1 MAMDTS
7 SCLAFLV
14 LTRDLLLVIHD
25 LFARTAPIFASVS
38 LLVFQSLALKAGNR
52 AKSPM
57 LVNESSYA
65 KLPVFIKLFLN
76 TACASCPNKN
86 ASKNKGRRNKLLKW
100 LESDNCEELI
110 WVLGLPVFFPFQ
122 YKQCITHSIT
132 HNWKCKAILKKWI
145 PVTYCYSC
153 TWSDIYQKS
162 EQLKKIPVLVLKFWS
177 LYNYANVHKII
188 SRNNEAWFP
197 LGFLHD

>member
-1 MAMDTS
+1 MASTEMAMDTS

-86 ASKNKGRRNKLLKW
+86 ASKNKGRRNKLLK
-100 LESDNCEELI
+100 
-110 WVLGLPVFFPFQ
+110 
-122 YKQCITHSIT
+122 
-132 HNWKCKAILKKWI
+132 
-145 PVTYCYSC
+145 
-153 TWSDIYQKS
+153 
-162 EQLKKIPVLVLKFWS
+162 
-177 LYNYANVHKII
+177 
-188 SRNNEAWFP
+188 
-197 LGFLHD
+197 